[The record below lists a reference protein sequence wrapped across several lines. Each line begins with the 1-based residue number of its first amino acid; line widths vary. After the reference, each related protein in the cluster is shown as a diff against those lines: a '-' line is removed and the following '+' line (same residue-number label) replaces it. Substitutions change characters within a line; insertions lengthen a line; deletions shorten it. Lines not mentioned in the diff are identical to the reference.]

1 MSDQPTYVYT
11 LVVKAMLSS
20 GEYGDKWSWGIEH
33 RCAVRTNT
41 LAHTMKMVGLTVP
54 PAEAEQCQ
62 RIDFVLVVYRRL
74 AKQGGRG
81 KRVEERTLASI
92 RPTDPDDVLDR
103 CFAIM
108 PWKAFSP

>member
-1 MSDQPTYVYT
+1 MSDQPAYVHT
-11 LVVKAMLSS
+11 LAVRALLYS
-20 GEYGDKWSWGIEH
+20 GEYGDECSWGIEH

-41 LAHTMKMVGLTVP
+41 LAHTLNMLGRVVP
-54 PAEAEQCQ
+54 VVEAERCQ

-74 AKQGGRG
+74 AKHGGRG
-81 KRVEERTLASI
+81 KRIEERLLASI

-108 PWKAFSP
+108 PWQAFSP